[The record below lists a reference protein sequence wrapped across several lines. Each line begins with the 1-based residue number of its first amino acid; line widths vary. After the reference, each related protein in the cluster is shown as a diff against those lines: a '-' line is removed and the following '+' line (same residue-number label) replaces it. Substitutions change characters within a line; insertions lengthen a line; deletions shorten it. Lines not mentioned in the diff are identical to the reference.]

1 MKQFSLYNRC
11 SMQQIITTEQS
22 RTKLEMQFSLHK
34 TSKPAATVRSDV
46 QWACC
51 NNICSRWI
59 AAVLY
64 LWVVGEIVLED
75 VLHVF
80 RESSVSESDIRKLDM
95 HGGRFLQIR
104 DNPVV
109 QSVVIPQ
116 NLRSSS

>member
-1 MKQFSLYNRC
+1 MCNG
-11 SMQQIITTEQS
+11 
-22 RTKLEMQFSLHK
+22 
-34 TSKPAATVRSDV
+34 PAATTS
-46 QWACC
+46 
-51 NNICSRWI
+51 WI

-95 HGGRFLQIR
+95 HGGRFLQVR
-104 DNPVV
+104 DNPVI